1 MGVVTLE
8 DIIEE
13 IVGEIDD
20 EHDVSVSGV
29 VPGADGSYLIDG
41 GVTIRDLNREFEWKL
56 PDEEAATVAG
66 LVLHESRR
74 IPEVGQRFMFHGF
87 RFEIVRRHR
96 HQITSIRVTPPRD
109 SG

>member
-13 IVGEIDD
+13 IVGDIDD

-29 VPGADGSYLIDG
+29 IPRPDGSFLVDG
-41 GVTIRDLNREFEWKL
+41 TVTIRDLNREFEWDI
-56 PDEEAATVAG
+56 PDEEASTVAG

-74 IPEVGQRFMFHGF
+74 IPEIGQRFLFHGF
-87 RFEIVRRHR
+87 RFEIVTRHH
-96 HQITSIRVTPPRD
+96 HQITRLRLTPPT
-109 SG
+109 